1 MSFSAVPPGILI
13 LGTRVDGARLEGRV
27 GTIGG
32 QIVQGFFRASG
43 MVIYHHRAFHK
54 TKPTFSYRFGGSFL
68 RSRGGSFLASAKG
81 QTSCASIGRPIGRIP
96 FCSQAKIQNDRSTT
110 LVSIGSASGP
120 ARQLTSRSLCPVRP
134 PQNAV
139 VATFWNLLQNRCI
152 THLPL
157 DSLLSY

>member
-32 QIVQGFFRASG
+32 QIVQGLFRASG

-68 RSRGGSFLASAKG
+68 ASAKG
-81 QTSCASIGRPIGRIP
+81 QTSCASIGRPISRIP
-96 FCSQAKIQNDRSTT
+96 FCSRAKIQNDRSTT

-157 DSLLSY
+157 DTLLSC